1 MPAQTAPS
9 TPQSSTAHSDATH
22 EGAPVLPGRRERKR
36 QQTADHLADTAWA
49 LFDAHGYASV
59 TMEAIAEAA
68 DVAKGTLYKHFP
80 VKEALLRHRF
90 HRELAAAQPEM
101 HAAFAGLPTA
111 ESALRTFLAHSA
123 VWSTP
128 RRDYLGHYVRYRLG
142 EIAGN
147 EHLSHEA
154 RSGLDRVFTALIARG
169 QAEGEFNT
177 NRPADEVAH
186 YLQFLYLACLMR
198 WLKQP
203 ALDLAAEFNAML
215 DLVLD
220 GLLGRP

>member
-1 MPAQTAPS
+1 M
-9 TPQSSTAHSDATH
+9 
-22 EGAPVLPGRRERKR
+22 
-36 QQTADHLADTAWA
+36 
-49 LFDAHGYASV
+49 
-59 TMEAIAEAA
+59 
-68 DVAKGTLYKHFP
+68 
-80 VKEALLRHRF
+80 
-90 HRELAAAQPEM
+90 
-101 HAAFAGLPTA
+101 
-111 ESALRTFLAHSA
+111 
-123 VWSTP
+123 
-128 RRDYLGHYVRYRLG
+128 
-142 EIAGN
+142 
-147 EHLSHEA
+147 SHEA

-220 GLLGRP
+220 GLRGRP

>member
-1 MPAQTAPS
+1 MPAQAAPA
-9 TPQSSTAHSDATH
+9 TPRSSSPHSDAAH

-49 LFDAHGYASV
+49 LFEAHGYASV

-90 HRELAAAQPEM
+90 HRELAATLPGM
-101 HAAFAGLPTA
+101 HAALAQLPTTEA
-111 ESALRTFLAHSA
+111 ALRHFLAQSA
-123 VWSTP
+123 AWSTP

-220 GLLGRP
+220 GLRGRP